1 MYSYNI
7 IIIIIIYTI
16 RTAPCFQSLLL
27 EQFDSLQR
35 SLLESICN
43 IRLSDT
49 AWLQASLPASSGG
62 LGVRSAVML
71 APSAYL
77 ASAAGC
83 ALLSLAILPERLHP
97 LDTTTT
103 IRADAIKVWSSLLKS
118 NESPPTGVNAM
129 KQRNWDG
136 PIVKGHFNSLLSAA
150 DTRGKARLLAAQQKE
165 AGAWL
170 SAPPTSSLGLRM
182 ENSTIQVAVGL
193 RLEAPLC
200 ALHSCPH
207 CGEEVDDSGVHG
219 LSCRRS
225 QGRIPRHSA
234 LNDIVHRSLTS
245 ANIPA
250 TLEPCGLCRQDG
262 KRPDG
267 LTIVPWANGRTLVW
281 DVTCWDS
288 FAPSNISK
296 TSTQA
301 GSLANFAASR
311 KRALYDELAVTHIF
325 QPIAFESTGVFGQDA
340 PDFFHELSRRSRLLT
355 NDPLSYLKLCQRIS
369 VCMQNY
375 NAVSI
380 KGSCIV

>member
-1 MYSYNI
+1 M
-7 IIIIIIYTI
+7 
-16 RTAPCFQSLLL
+16 
-27 EQFDSLQR
+27 
-35 SLLESICN
+35 
-43 IRLSDT
+43 
-49 AWLQASLPASSGG
+49 
-62 LGVRSAVML
+62 
-71 APSAYL
+71 
-77 ASAAGC
+77 
-83 ALLSLAILPERLHP
+83 
-97 LDTTTT
+97 
-103 IRADAIKVWSSLLKS
+103 
-118 NESPPTGVNAM
+118 
-129 KQRNWDG
+129 
-136 PIVKGHFNSLLSAA
+136 SAA
-150 DTRGKARLLAAQQKE
+150 DTRGKAHLLAGQQKE

-182 ENSTIQVAVGL
+182 ENSSIQVAVGL
-193 RLEAPLC
+193 HLGAPLC

-225 QGRIPRHSA
+225 QGRIPHHSA

-245 ANIPA
+245 ANISA
-250 TLEPCGLCRQDG
+250 TLGPCGLCRQDG

-288 FAPSNISK
+288 LAPSNISMA
-296 TSTQA
+296 SSQA
-301 GSLANFAASR
+301 GSLANFAASK
-311 KRALYDELAVTHIF
+311 KRALYDELAITHIF
-325 QPIAFESTGVFGQDA
+325 QLIAFESTGVFGQDA
-340 PDFFHELSRRSRLLT
+340 LGFFHKLSRRSRLLT